1 MGLVKRKFGW
11 QANCT
16 EWRFDVP
23 AGMCEAGWKFTVRL
37 RFKCRSTPIQP
48 DLPTQLLFWYCLILK
63 LKALQPFKMLG
74 PVYPMTQ
81 NIIPEALNHQQH
93 QSENLKSH
101 HTFHPNGLLHDIHKW
116 LLTCLTT
123 LLIFT
128 ASTVQDL
135 PHQSPP
141 AVKVFLWHKN

>member
-101 HTFHPNGLLHDIHKW
+101 HTFHPNGLLHDIHK
-116 LLTCLTT
+116 
-123 LLIFT
+123 
-128 ASTVQDL
+128 
-135 PHQSPP
+135 
-141 AVKVFLWHKN
+141 